1 MAIETVKSNFKEA
14 QRLLEEFVTDE
25 KSWIAIEKAGNE
37 LVTAFQNGKK
47 IIACGNGGS
56 MADAIHFTEEL
67 TSNFRR
73 KRKGLPALVVSDP
86 GYLSCASNDF
96 GFENVF
102 SRYVDTMGQAGDV
115 LFAISTSGNS
125 ENILR
130 AVNQAKQKGLR
141 VVALTGKGGGKL
153 STLCDIEVRAPY
165 SDFSDRTQE
174 IHIKI
179 IHSLIHYI
187 ELSMKL

>member
-1 MAIETVKSNFKEA
+1 MRIDTIKQNFSEA
-14 QRLLEEFVTDE
+14 QRLLAEFIANEKNFVAITKVGDE
-25 KSWIAIEKAGNE
+25 IVSAFENGNK
-37 LVTAFQNGKK
+37 L
-47 IIACGNGGS
+47 IACGNGGS
-56 MADAIHFTEEL
+56 MADAIHFCEEL

-73 KRKGLPALVVSDP
+73 KRKGLPAIAVSDP

-102 SRYVDTMGQAGDV
+102 SRYVDTLGQKGDI

-130 AVNQAKQKGLR
+130 AVNQAKQKGMK

-153 STLCDIEVRAPY
+153 STLCDFEVRAPY
-165 SDFSDRTQE
+165 SDYSDRTQE

>member
-1 MAIETVKSNFKEA
+1 MRIDTIKQNFSEA
-14 QRLLEEFVTDE
+14 QRLLAEFIANEKNFVAITKVGDE
-25 KSWIAIEKAGNE
+25 MVSAFENGN
-37 LVTAFQNGKK
+37 K

-56 MADAIHFTEEL
+56 MADAIHFCEEL

-73 KRKGLPALVVSDP
+73 RRKALPAIAVSDP

-102 SRYVDTMGQAGDV
+102 SRYVEALGQKGDV
-115 LFAISTSGNS
+115 LFVISTSGNS

-130 AVNQAKQKGLR
+130 AVTAAKLR
-141 VVALTGKGGGKL
+141 GMKVLAITGRAGGKL
-153 STLCDIEVRAPY
+153 TTLCDLEVQAPY
-165 SDFSDRTQE
+165 CDFSDRTQE

-179 IHSLIHYI
+179 LHSIIHYI
-187 ELSMKL
+187 ELKMKL